1 MENIDDLMRQ
11 KFDSDNPGERF
22 EFQEEYWEQAQ
33 ALLEQ
38 EEDKRRK
45 RWWLFFALILLISLL
60 GWLLLGKALGG
71 AGWSHNEESK
81 LSNNLNPQTEAPSME
96 PTTSQNAV
104 TKLQDSPENQS
115 NTGNQLK
122 NNSQSSNSNQPI
134 HKFESSLSSLE
145 HIDNQKAGNE
155 SQSARN
161 AGKVKHGAGNNP
173 VAPKGKGPNTPATS
187 RRLEDNKKELEVSG
201 TSNSPNPSNAQAH
214 LSNPQS
220 TNTNNPSPITNDL
233 SPVTNN
239 QSPNPPII
247 KQLVPT
253 NNLPIPPG
261 ILSWP
266 VRVFQLRTIPFVA
279 KELIAEQI
287 KPVENKRFSLGLSLA
302 GSAYQ
307 ADTLGRWAG
316 WAIGAFGDYRLNKNW
331 SVMLGAQWRFVP
343 GYGATADSSNPDRV
357 EQLRYS
363 FGFKKEYWKRETRGL
378 HYLEIPLSARWNQK
392 RWGLEA
398 GAATGL
404 IFLVQNKTIH
414 TTESSLEPKKTTVN
428 KWVRGDV
435 AAYNTLYFNGF
446 FGAEYRLTN
455 RVSLMA
461 RGQYRFTPVFKSASD
476 GEKNRG
482 LGNLDLGLRLRLF

>member
-96 PTTSQNAV
+96 PTMSQNAV
-104 TKLQDSPENQS
+104 TKLQDSHENQS

-122 NNSQSSNSNQPI
+122 NNSQPSNSNQPI
-134 HKFESSLSSLE
+134 HKFESGLSGLE
-145 HIDNQKAGNE
+145 HIDNQKTGNK
-155 SQSARN
+155 SQSALN
-161 AGKVKHGAGNNP
+161 AGKVKRGAGNNP
-173 VAPKGKGPNTPATS
+173 VTANGQGPNGPATS
-187 RRLEDNKKELEVSG
+187 GRLEDDKKDLDVPSI
-201 TSNSPNPSNAQAH
+201 TPNLSSPQTH

-220 TNTNNPSPITNDL
+220 PVTNNPS
-233 SPVTNN
+233 S
-239 QSPNPPII
+239 NPPII

-253 NNLPIPPG
+253 HNLPIPPG
-261 ILSWP
+261 TLSWP
-266 VRVFQLRTIPFVA
+266 ERVVRLRTIPFVS
-279 KELIAEQI
+279 KEPIAQQI

-307 ADTLGRWAG
+307 ADTLGTWAG

-363 FGFKKEYWKRETRGL
+363 FGFKQEYWKRETRGL

-428 KWVRGDV
+428 KWIRGDV

-446 FGAEYRLTN
+446 VGAEYRLTN

-482 LGNLDLGLRLRLF
+482 LGNLDLGLRLRLY